1 MSVSSRTRKKKLR
14 AANDNLPEKHSI
26 VMNFPDT
33 PPVYTV
39 EVEVFDRLILNL
51 RELTANDNEQPSK
64 DG

>member
-1 MSVSSRTRKKKLR
+1 MSVSSRTHKKKLR
-14 AANDNLPEKHSI
+14 AANDNLPEKHSV

-33 PPVYTV
+33 PPVSVV

-51 RELTANDNEQPSK
+51 RVLTANDNEQPSQ